1 VIVDVGGDTLV
12 DEVVVVEVTGRL
24 DVVELREV
32 VDVEDKLDEDVVTT
46 GLQLPGE
53 TVLSSNV
60 TAAPA

>member
-1 VIVDVGGDTLV
+1 VIVDVGDTLV
-12 DEVVVVEVTGRL
+12 DEVVVVEVIGRV

-32 VDVEDKLDEDVVTT
+32 VDVDDILDEDVVAI

-53 TVLSSNV
+53 TMLSSNV

>member
-1 VIVDVGGDTLV
+1 MVVDVGDTLV
-12 DEVVVVEVTGRL
+12 DEVRVVEVTGIV

-32 VDVEDKLDEDVVTT
+32 VDVDDRLDEDVVTI

-53 TVLSSNV
+53 TTLSSNV